1 MTKPRIPHLSAQ
13 PELPVH
19 PWRDSCLPT
28 ARVKNRSL
36 VTTCTSLTHRNPPQI
51 KCSTS
56 WLSPRSRA
64 CRSSWQPHSFISP
77 EGFPKISSDRSF
89 CLFSEMY
96 YFSPHHHHL
105 LHRKLSVS
113 GLLSQPPFQARR
125 PSTEV
130 EDALEGHEHSL
141 GVTVLPF
148 HSPGSSAEMG

>member
-1 MTKPRIPHLSAQ
+1 MQHITAQ
-13 PELPVH
+13 PQEQSTPEQLAASQLYLPGGVSQDFLRPELL
-19 PWRDSCLPT
+19 SFL
-28 ARVKNRSL
+28 
-36 VTTCTSLTHRNPPQI
+36 RNV
-51 KCSTS
+51 
-56 WLSPRSRA
+56 
-64 CRSSWQPHSFISP
+64 
-77 EGFPKISSDRSF
+77 
-89 CLFSEMY
+89 LF
-96 YFSPHHHHL
+96 FPHHHHL